1 LEENFKQHDY
11 SNFTFALISPDRD
24 IAEAFTKITKASN
37 INAYVELASCE
48 DAINVACNLRDVT
61 DVILSAGATIQHIE
75 NVVKPVVP
83 LVTIHLTSYD
93 IVRAFCRARDFS
105 NEIAF
110 ISGENIKFEI
120 SEMAC
125 ILNIEV
131 HEYKFELNYEIEQII
146 VNIKNKGLKVVVGG
160 PVAVQ
165 LAHEHGL
172 IGIQV
177 KWGEEATQKAI
188 YEAIHI
194 AEVRKAERMRSAR
207 LKVVFDTISQGIIVT
222 DEQSEIITYN
232 PAAENIFKI
241 PSGEVLGK
249 KAESVIPNTRIHYV
263 LESGQS
269 EIGALQDINNGI
281 IATNSIPI
289 ELDGNRIGVVSTF
302 EDITKIQQLEQKAR
316 EKIYKKGFVAKYN
329 FEDILTTNKQMIELK
344 NLTLLYSKTD
354 AAVLIQGESGTG
366 KELFAQSI
374 HNTSKRCSGPFVA
387 VNCAAIPE
395 NLLESEL
402 FGYEGGAFTG
412 ARKEGKQGLFELA
425 HNGSVFLDEI
435 GEISKSLQA
444 RLLRVIQEKE
454 IMRIGGDRI
463 IPVDIRIISATN
475 RNLEKQIENGDF
487 RQDLYYRL
495 NVFNVKIPSL
505 RERKEDIG
513 VISTKLLK
521 EFTSD
526 SINHSEIVKEI
537 KFLLIS
543 HDWPGNIRELNNI
556 MERLSLM
563 ILQFNS
569 NNYRDML
576 KQAMSVSDE
585 EDDDNITLR
594 ISIKN
599 GLKDAMKEVEK
610 SVIDTMLIKCNYD
623 KNKVADIL
631 KIGRTTLWRKLWQE
645 TL

>member
-1 LEENFKQHDY
+1 
-11 SNFTFALISPDRD
+11 
-24 IAEAFTKITKASN
+24 
-37 INAYVELASCE
+37 INTAY
-48 DAINVACNLRDVT
+48 NLRNLA

-75 NVVKPVVP
+75 HIVKPEVP
-83 LVTIHLTSYD
+83 LVTIHLTSFD
-93 IVRAFCRARDFS
+93 IVKAFCRARDFS

-110 ISGENIKFEI
+110 ISGKNLKFETTEMAYMLNIK
-120 SEMAC
+120 
-125 ILNIEV
+125 V
-131 HEYKFELNYEIEQII
+131 HEHKFELNYEIEKII
-146 VNIKNKGLKVVVGG
+146 INIKNKGLKVVVGG
-160 PVAVQ
+160 LVAVQ
-165 LAHEHGL
+165 LAQEHGL

-177 KWGEEATQKAI
+177 KWGEEAIQKAI
-188 YEAIHI
+188 YESIHI
-194 AEVRKAERMRSAR
+194 AEVRKTERMRSAR
-207 LKVVFDTISQGIIVT
+207 LKVVFDTINQGIIVT
-222 DEQSEIITYN
+222 DEQSRIITYN
-232 PAAENIFKI
+232 PAAENIFKL
-241 PSGEVLGK
+241 PSRDILGK
-249 KAESVIPNTRIHYV
+249 KVESVIPNTRIHCV

-269 EIGALQDINNGI
+269 EIGVLQDINNGI
-281 IATNSIPI
+281 IATNRIPI
-289 ELDGNRIGVVSTF
+289 ELDGSRIGVVSTF

-316 EKIYKKGFVAKYN
+316 EKKYKKGFIAKHN
-329 FEDILTTNKQMIELK
+329 FEDILTINKQMTELK
-344 NLTLLYSKTD
+344 NLALLYSKTD

-374 HNTSKRCSGPFVA
+374 HNASKRCSGPFVA

-425 HNGSVFLDEI
+425 HNGSIFLDEI

-454 IMRIGGDRI
+454 IMRIGGDKI
-463 IPVDIRIISATN
+463 MPVDIRIISATN
-475 RNLEKQIENGDF
+475 KNLEKQIENGDF

-495 NVFNVKIPSL
+495 NVFNIKIPSL

-513 VISTKLLK
+513 IISTKLLK

-526 SINHSEIVKEI
+526 FINHSEIISEI
-537 KFLLIS
+537 NPLLIS
-543 HDWPGNIRELNNI
+543 YDWPGNIRELNNI

-576 KQAMSVSDE
+576 KKAISVPDE
-585 EDDDNITLR
+585 EDGDNIALR
-594 ISIKN
+594 VSIKN

-610 SVIDTMLIKCNYD
+610 SIIDTMLVKCNYD

-631 KIGRTTLWRKLWQE
+631 KVGRTTLWRKLWQE